1 MDKMASAGKIGITR
15 TVPDGMAPGSDVAN
29 LSILG
34 YSPAGIYTGRAP
46 FEAAAM
52 GVHLAPEDLAFR
64 LNLVTLQKNYTVM
77 ANHSADHITSEE
89 AGQIIESLRPTV
101 ESLDLAIYQGISY
114 RHLLV
119 WKDGP
124 EHCITQPPHDFVGEP
139 VALRLPSG
147 ERADLL
153 LQVIV
158 RSWKILERHPVN
170 EARRRKDLAPANS
183 VWPWGQGRPPRIKTL
198 TERFGITGS
207 VIAGVDLM
215 KGIGKYAGLDITNV
229 PGATG
234 YVDTNYEGKVQAALR
249 ALTDKDFVFLHV
261 EAPDEASHSGLLD
274 LKKRTIEDFDKR
286 VVGPILNGLKAFSRW
301 RILLMPDHH
310 TPVTTRTHSTDP
322 VPFVLLDSRQWE
334 GFSQEII
341 LPFSEETARASGN
354 VVDEGAGMIE
364 LLIDRDGK

>member
-1 MDKMASAGKIGITR
+1 
-15 TVPDGMAPGSDVAN
+15 
-29 LSILG
+29 
-34 YSPAGIYTGRAP
+34 
-46 FEAAAM
+46 
-52 GVHLAPEDLAFR
+52 
-64 LNLVTLQKNYTVM
+64 
-77 ANHSADHITSEE
+77 
-89 AGQIIESLRPTV
+89 
-101 ESLDLAIYQGISY
+101 
-114 RHLLV
+114 
-119 WKDGP
+119 
-124 EHCITQPPHDFVGEP
+124 
-139 VALRLPSG
+139 
-147 ERADLL
+147 L